1 MQLSAS
7 LFKAY
12 DLRGIVPATLT
23 PDVAEALGRAFAQM
37 ARAEGEAVVA
47 VGRDGRISGPELSA
61 ALVQGLLA
69 GGVDVIDVGRV
80 TTPLL
85 WFAASTL
92 CRTGIQVTA
101 SHNPR
106 DHNGFKV
113 MLAGRSL
120 FGEDLQAL
128 RRAMEAGVPAAATP
142 GRLQHA
148 DVFPAYLARIT
159 GHIRLARPLKIVLD
173 CGNGIGGAYAPQ
185 VFRALGC
192 EVVELFSEVDGAFP
206 NHHPDPSKPENLED
220 LIAAVRDSGADLG
233 LALDGDGDR
242 LGVVTRSGQIVFP
255 DRQLM
260 LFAQDVLSRVPGAPI
275 LFDVKCTQRLA
286 PVIEAA
292 GGRPVMGSTG
302 YPIMKARMF
311 ELDAPLAGEMS
322 GHVVFRERWL
332 GFDDGTYAGCRL
344 LEILSR
350 HDDPSAVLDGLP
362 TSYSTPELN
371 IRCAEGEPHRIAEE
385 LVQRARF
392 PDAQVC
398 TTDGLRVDWSDG
410 FGLVRASNTTPVL
423 VLRFEGHT
431 REAMHRIEADMMALL
446 RTVKPD
452 ASLNATPAAA

>member
-1 MQLSAS
+1 MQPSPS

-12 DLRGIVPATLT
+12 DLRGIVPASLT
-23 PDVAEALGRAFAQM
+23 EDVAEALGLAFAEK
-37 ARAEGEAVVA
+37 ARSEGETTIA
-47 VGRDGRISGPELSA
+47 VGRDGRLSGPALSE
-61 ALVQGLLA
+61 ALVRGLLA
-69 GGVDVIDVGRV
+69 GGADVIDVGRV
-80 TTPLL
+80 TTPML
-85 WFAASTL
+85 WFAATTL

-101 SHNPR
+101 SHNPK
-106 DHNGFKV
+106 DHNGFKL

-120 FGEDLQAL
+120 YGEELQEL
-128 RRAMEAGVPAAATP
+128 RRAIEAGVPAAVKP
-142 GRLQHA
+142 GTLRHV

-159 GHIRLARPLKIVLD
+159 DHIRLARPMKIVLD
-173 CGNGIGGAYAPQ
+173 CGNGIGGASAPQ

-206 NHHPDPSKPENLED
+206 NHHPDPSRPENLQD
-220 LIAAVRDSGADLG
+220 LIAEVRESGAEVG

-260 LFAQDVLSRVPGAPI
+260 LFAQDVLARTPGAPI

-286 PVIEAA
+286 PAIREA
-292 GGRPVMGSTG
+292 GGRPVMGTTG
-302 YPIMKARMF
+302 YPLMKARMF

-322 GHVVFRERWL
+322 GHIVFRERWL

-350 HDDPSAVLDGLP
+350 HPDASAVLDALP
-362 TSYSTPELN
+362 ASHATPEIN
-371 IRCAEGEPHRIAEE
+371 IRCAEGEPHRVADE
-385 LVQRARF
+385 LVKRARF
-392 PDAQVC
+392 PDAEVC
-398 TTDGLRVDWSDG
+398 TIDGLRVDWSDG

-431 REAMHRIEADMMALL
+431 PQAMQRIEGEMMALL
-446 RTVKPD
+446 RAVKPD
-452 ASLNATPAAA
+452 ARLPG